1 MDITPF
7 KMRFYEEVFA
17 LWQQCEGVG
26 ITESDSRDNVQAY
39 LRRNPGLSFVALS
52 SGRIVGAILAGHDG
66 RRGYLNHLAV
76 LPDFRRKGVAK
87 RLVGHSISALHHA
100 GIKKCHLFIFNHNPA
115 GSAFWESVG
124 WKPRRDLQIVSRQI
138 TPFSNACY
146 HDRTPA
152 S

>member
-66 RRGYLNHLAV
+66 RRGYLNHLGGAPG
-76 LPDFRRKGVAK
+76 LQKKRRGKTPC
-87 RLVGHSISALHHA
+87 RPQHLSASPCRH
-100 GIKKCHLFIFNHNPA
+100 KKMPSFYF
-115 GSAFWESVG
+115 
-124 WKPRRDLQIVSRQI
+124 
-138 TPFSNACY
+138 
-146 HDRTPA
+146 
-152 S
+152 